1 MNTGKL
7 PVGPRGLILLT
18 VTAVAGL
25 ALAVYGWSG
34 RGSGVPPGALTGAIS
49 PSSPRVPPSAS
60 PSGSASPSSSAG
72 PASRT
77 GTPGTQG
84 TTPPAH
90 PGPKLSSQPFASYAF
105 RIWPGARNAA
115 AQAALTGLSISIRQR
130 GSGISVTAGV
140 SGQPGTS
147 RLYPTGA
154 RVYVVEASMGD
165 DSGGSDYS
173 LGDDGL
179 VITDAQGRIL

>member
-1 MNTGKL
+1 MSTGKL
-7 PVGPRGLILLT
+7 TVGTRGLILLT
-18 VTAVAGL
+18 VTAVVGL

-34 RGSGVPPGALTGAIS
+34 RGSGVPPGALTGATS

-60 PSGSASPSSSAG
+60 PSSSAG
-72 PASRT
+72 PVSRT
-77 GTPGTQG
+77 RTPGTQG

-105 RIWPGARNAA
+105 RIWPGARSAA

-147 RLYPTGA
+147 RLYPAGA

-179 VITDAQGRIL
+179 VITDAQGRILQ

>member
-1 MNTGKL
+1 MNTGKW
-7 PVGPRGLILLT
+7 PVGPHGLILLT

-25 ALAVYGWSG
+25 ALAMYGWSG

-49 PSSPRVPPSAS
+49 SSSPRVPPS
-60 PSGSASPSSSAG
+60 GSARPSSSAG

-77 GTPGTQG
+77 GKPATQG
-84 TTPPAH
+84 TAPAAH

-105 RIWPGARNAA
+105 RIWPGARSAA
-115 AQAALTGLSISIRQR
+115 AQAALTGLSVSVRQR

-179 VITDAQGRIL
+179 VITDAKDRILQ